1 MISLMRP
8 KLTGLLAV
16 VIVVALAGIALAG
29 TAGTR
34 NTAAAKAVPA
44 VSVPTADE
52 VVAGLTSP
60 DGVLRLDMAEDA
72 TRWVFSKDPSS
83 EEGLPVYGTSFVTQG
98 YLYPEGTLTES
109 NGVLADG
116 SPEFP
121 DKVIGQWTCRGWF
134 IGEGALTKTGPMVVT
149 TQIYNLGG
157 EYRLGGEFGVA
168 TITTDGYE
176 IADVGIPVQRAIT
189 GGTGD
194 FAGAHGEQRQTML
207 GLNATEGVNL
217 RIEIAVETE

>member
-1 MISLMRP
+1 MFSMTRP

-16 VIVVALAGIALAG
+16 AIVVALAGIAIAG

-34 NTAAAKAVPA
+34 NTAAARAVPA
-44 VSVPTADE
+44 VSVPTAAE
-52 VVAGLTSP
+52 VIAGLKSP

-72 TRWVFSKDPSS
+72 TRWVFSKDTAN
-83 EEGLPVYGTSFVTQG
+83 EDGLPIYGTSFVTQG

-116 SPEFP
+116 RPEFP
-121 DKVIGQWTCRGWF
+121 DKVIGQWTCRGWY
-134 IGEGALTKTGPMVVT
+134 IGEGHLTKTGPIVVT

-168 TITTDGYE
+168 TITTEGYE
-176 IADVGIPVQRAIT
+176 IADVGVPVQRAIT

-194 FAGAHGEQRQTML
+194 FASAHGEQRQEML

-217 RIEIAVETE
+217 RIEIAVETA